1 MTCPVCSTPST
12 GGRFCSSC
20 GAPFEGAVCPAC
32 RSTLTA
38 GAKFCHRCGTAVGA
52 APSGT
57 TQSPSTVPWAVASI
71 ALIALIAL
79 VAGRTFSANRSAT
92 TADEQ
97 PTASAPT
104 EPQGGAQPPAA
115 VGAPFAG
122 AAGAAGGRAP
132 DISSMSPS
140 ERADRLYDRVM
151 RLHGEGKEDS
161 VQTFAPMALA
171 AYQMM
176 DSLTL
181 DQRYDYGRI
190 GEVVGVPDVAK
201 AQADTILALDPTH
214 LLGLV
219 LAARAATIAK
229 DPAAARRF
237 YQRLVAAAP
246 AERKKQLPE
255 YQRHRAD
262 IDAALAEA
270 RGA

>member
-57 TQSPSTVPWAVASI
+57 HQSPSTVPWAVASI

-79 VAGRTFSANRSAT
+79 VAGRTFSANRSAKT
-92 TADEQ
+92 DDE
-97 PTASAPT
+97 PTASAPA
-104 EPQGGAQPPAA
+104 EPP
-115 VGAPFAG
+115 AG
-122 AAGAAGGRAP
+122 AAAAAGARAP

-151 RLHGEGKEDS
+151 RLHSEGKEDS

-262 IDAALAEA
+262 IDAAMAEA